1 MKKLLLTVV
10 CFTTISFCSFAQ
22 EPVKSVDLTSVITEQ
37 NNIKREFNSL
47 RGEVSVLKNKNA
59 KAESRISA
67 LESLNKDLSLKLDS
81 LQKEYD
87 NLANNQK
94 ADKSEL
100 STIIGETNEK
110 VLATEEILSSRTLWG
125 LCGIIALI
133 LALATIVWA
142 FMKKIKSGSTSISEI
157 KKAQTSI
164 EKAQQVMQEKS
175 VELDTKLLNLF
186 ERQLEIIDNNKSTT
200 ELTNSEPD
208 HSLVIKLANEIAK
221 IETNLSKMDK
231 SVKGYKQL
239 VQAKDKMINNV
250 TAYGYEIISLI
261 GQDYNDGMQ
270 YPARFIPDDS
280 LEEGKRIISGMVK
293 MQVNYKGKMI
303 QAAEIVVN
311 QNI

>member
-1 MKKLLLTVV
+1 MKQLFFSTVLLLFLFFNSVK
-10 CFTTISFCSFAQ
+10 AQ
-22 EPVKSVDLTSVITEQ
+22 EHLKGSSLLTD
-37 NNIKREFNSL
+37 SL
-47 RGEVSVLKNKNA
+47 RAKQERLSKEIVVLSNKNV
-59 KAESRISA
+59 KAESRIST
-67 LESLNKDLSLKLDS
+67 LEAANNELKSKLDS
-81 LQKEYD
+81 LQVAYD
-87 NLANNQK
+87 ALASNQK
-94 ADKSEL
+94 ADKTEL
-100 STIIGETNEK
+100 SESINQTNDK
-110 VLATEEILSSRTLWG
+110 VQATEKILSSRTIWG
-125 LCGIIALI
+125 IGGIVLLL
-133 LALATIVWA
+133 LALAATVWA

-164 EKAQQVMQEKS
+164 EKAQQVMQEKT

-186 ERQLEIIDNNKSTT
+186 ERQLEIIDNNKFAT
-200 ELTNSEPD
+200 ELINSEPD

-231 SVKGYKQL
+231 SVKGYRQL